1 MRHVTP
7 KWRFS
12 EQTTFDVGEVSIPWR
27 SRELTG
33 KAFLAV
39 HLSYM

>member
-7 KWRFS
+7 KWRPS
-12 EQTTFDVGEVSIPWR
+12 EQATFNVGEVSIPWR

-33 KAFLAV
+33 KAFPVV